1 MAVQH
6 GRSGLVHIS
15 AVEVGHVTAWS
26 YSETLEEVEITE
38 MGDTAKSYQAGLR
51 DGTVTIECYWDA
63 SDGGQ
68 EDILDGLAAGTAIT
82 VNLYPQGGTPT
93 SGDPKLSGS
102 VTITG
107 NEISSGV
114 DSMITVKFTGRG
126 FLEQGTV
133 T

>member
-1 MAVQH
+1 M
-6 GRSGLVHIS
+6 
-15 AVEVGHVTAWS
+15 TAWS

-93 SGDPKLSGS
+93 SGDPQLSGS